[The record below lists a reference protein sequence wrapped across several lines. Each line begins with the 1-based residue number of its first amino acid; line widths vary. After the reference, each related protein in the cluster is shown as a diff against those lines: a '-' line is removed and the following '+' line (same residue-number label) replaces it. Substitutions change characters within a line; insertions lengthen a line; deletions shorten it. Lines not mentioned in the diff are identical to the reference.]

1 MIRKLR
7 WQFVGVCMALVLTVL
22 AAVFAAAYHAV
33 RQNIEDLSRQ
43 VLTQVIREDGSGS
56 APGVS
61 VEIGGDRLLLPY
73 FTVNIWGGTAYIT
86 GGTYANLEDTDALRD
101 ILSQCLE
108 QNQTEGTVEDYHLRY
123 LVEDNGLYRKLA
135 FVDMSMEQA
144 TLARVIRSYLVIAL
158 AALLVLLGIAAAA
171 SRWVTRPVERAW
183 RQQRQF
189 LSDASHELKTPL
201 TVILSNAELLEGAA
215 LPEKPARWSGNIRC
229 EAEQMRTLVEQM
241 LTLARADNGVRPAA
255 MEPVNFSDVA
265 TECVLS
271 FEPVAFEA
279 GKPLED
285 HVAEDVT
292 VTGDRDRLRHLISI
306 LLDNAVKYGAPGG
319 TITLTLERTERQA
332 RLTVANP
339 GDPIPPEHLPHLF
352 ERFYRADSSRGEQS
366 GFGLGLSIADTIA
379 REHKGSLRA
388 ESDAVSTRF
397 IFTLPSVDK
406 GKHGFSELKQCPASF
421 SSLPGSGPAA
431 SSASLSRRFRS
442 RKTPKDFPASK
453 NGR

>member
-406 GKHGFSELKQCPASF
+406 GKHGFSELKQRPASF